1 MARMTPDE
9 IDTILRTPLIGFIAT
24 IRPDIT
30 PHVTPVWYFY
40 DGDLVHVAASTD
52 SVKVRNVS
60 SNPRAS
66 LSILHPEDHSRWVQ
80 VNGPVTL
87 TKEGVSDVV
96 RDMWKSYATGD
107 DWEEG
112 AEKALRDI
120 DFILISITPDKLIG
134 IIGE

>member
-1 MARMTPDE
+1 MARLTPDE
-9 IDTILRTPLIGFIAT
+9 IDTILRTPLIAFIAT
-24 IRPDIT
+24 VKRDGM
-30 PHVTPVWYFY
+30 PHVTPVWYLY
-40 DGDLVHVAASTD
+40 DGDRLLVAASTD

-60 SNPRAS
+60 GNPRAS
-66 LSILHPEDHSRWVQ
+66 LSILDPDDHSRWVQ

-87 TKEGVSDVV
+87 TKDGVSEVV

-120 DFILISITPDKLIG
+120 DFILISITPDKVIG
-134 IIGE
+134 VFGE